1 MSFSDD
7 LQGEMR
13 YPWLDDDTEDRLL
26 AGLIRPDDAPPGYAA
41 VAWIVRAATV
51 SASEGEL
58 AREIEHVAAAVR
70 SFDSMR
76 LAPVPAATRATAR
89 SGFARAK
96 IVATMVAATFAGT
109 TGLAMASALPAP
121 AQDVVSSMFARVGI
135 SVPSSHDD
143 PAGTGEEISGIATTT
158 DSEGVDKG
166 AEISGVASG
175 GKSQAG
181 QHGPGQHASG
191 THGSGTH
198 GGPGTHGPGTHGEG
212 QDGVTD
218 HGAGVGPSVGA
229 EHSGDHEVDDPPV
242 ETPDPPAPPTPSHAN
257 AAGS

>member
-1 MSFSDD
+1 MSLSDD

-26 AGLIRPDDAPPGYAA
+26 DGLIRPDDAPPGYAA
-41 VAWIVRAATV
+41 VALIVRAATV
-51 SASEGEL
+51 SPSEGEL
-58 AREIEHVAAAVR
+58 TREIEHVAAAVR

-76 LAPVPAATRATAR
+76 LAPLPTTTRAR
-89 SGFARAK
+89 FARAK

-135 SVPSSHDD
+135 SVPSGHDH
-143 PAGTGEEISGIATTT
+143 PASTGEEISGIATST
-158 DSEGVDKG
+158 DSTGVDKG

-181 QHGPGQHASG
+181 QHGAGQH
-191 THGSGTH
+191 
-198 GGPGTHGPGTHGEG
+198 GPGTHGPGTHGEG
-212 QDGVTD
+212 QNGVAD
-218 HGAGVGPSVGA
+218 HGAGVGQSVGA
-229 EHSGDHEVDDPPV
+229 EHSGDHGVDDPGH
-242 ETPDPPAPPTPSHAN
+242 TSDPPAPPTSSHAN